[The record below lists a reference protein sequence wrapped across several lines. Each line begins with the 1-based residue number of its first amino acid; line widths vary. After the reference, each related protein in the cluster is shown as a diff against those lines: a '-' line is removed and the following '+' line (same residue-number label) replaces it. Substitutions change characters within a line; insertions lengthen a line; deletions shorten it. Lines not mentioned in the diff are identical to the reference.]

1 MMPRPD
7 IAVIGGGLVGAA
19 IAHGL
24 VHGGAKVVLLDE
36 GDIAFRAARGN
47 FGNVWVQGK
56 GLTSPPY
63 ADLSRAAALAW
74 PDFARGLEEE
84 TSTDLRFRQDGAYYV
99 CFSPEELE
107 RRAAQL
113 KDAEARSALPS
124 GFEVAG
130 AAELRAVFPQI
141 GPTIPGATFCRL
153 DGMVDPLRLLRA
165 LLAAFQ
171 ARGGRYVPRA
181 RVGDVTRDSDGFL
194 ITGAAGEHRAS
205 RVVLAAGLGN
215 IPLAAQLGLV
225 APVRPVRGQVLITE
239 KLRPFMPRGIH
250 FIRQTA
256 DGGLICGESSEEA
269 GFDEG
274 TTRPILQHT
283 AQRIVT
289 VFPFLRDVRIVRSWG
304 ALRVMSPDGQPIYQ
318 QSASHPGAFLVSVH
332 SGVTLAPF
340 HARQMAGSILAGA
353 LDPALA
359 ATFSPGRF
367 HVQAPRAA

>member
-1 MMPRPD
+1 MLASPD

-24 VHGGAKVVLLDE
+24 VHGGANVVLLDE

-56 GLTSPPY
+56 GLASPPY
-63 ADLSRAAALAW
+63 ADLSRSAALAW
-74 PDFARGLEEE
+74 PQFAADLEAE
-84 TSTDLRFRQDGAYYV
+84 TGINLRFRQDGAYYV

-113 KDAEARSALPS
+113 KDAEARSAIPS
-124 GFEVAG
+124 GFSVAS
-130 AAELRAVFPQI
+130 AAELRANFPRI

-165 LLAAFQ
+165 LLAGFQ
-171 ARGGRYVPRA
+171 AHGGRYVPSA
-181 RVGDVTRDSDGFL
+181 RVGRVTRDGDGFL
-194 ITGAAGEHRAS
+194 IVGAAGEHRAG

-215 IPLAAQLGLV
+215 VPLAAQLGLE
-225 APVRPVRGQVLITE
+225 APVRPVRGQVVITE
-239 KLRPFMPRGIH
+239 KLKPFMPRGIH

-274 TTRPILQHT
+274 TTRPVLQHT

-289 VFPFLRDVRIVRSWG
+289 VFPFLRDARIVRSWG

-318 QSASHPGAFLVSVH
+318 QSFSHPGAFLVSVH

-340 HARQMAGSILAGA
+340 HARDMAASILAGS

-367 HVQAPRAA
+367 HVQDNRAA